1 MINTGNNAFYR
12 ATNPP
17 ISFSLIYTTPL
28 TSIRSAGVGIV
39 GYNSYITNDFAIN
52 NTVQNFT
59 TTSIR
64 ITSRVYGDTTIDYM
78 AINYIAVSMTAN
90 FV

>member
-52 NTVQNFT
+52 NTV
-59 TTSIR
+59 
-64 ITSRVYGDTTIDYM
+64 
-78 AINYIAVSMTAN
+78 
-90 FV
+90 